1 MTTSRASRRL
11 LTAITLAGLLAA
23 GCSSASPTQSVGA
36 HPGDPIDP
44 LAMVAAASD
53 KIDSAGAIAMKFST
67 TISTGGQRISATGS
81 AVGAAGGSPMHMT
94 MSYDTFPGIPGGF
107 DMELVMADGVMYMS
121 TSTFAALGANM
132 ATLGDKDWV
141 AIDLNDVAPG
151 YESVAQL
158 GSGENDPSQA
168 FEYLKGA
175 SDVELVGTE
184 DVDGESTTHL
194 RGTLDLE
201 QALSELPADAQDEVR
216 AAMDQFQSQFG
227 TTSMPFE
234 VWMDDQGQVRRMT
247 YVLATSPGAAQALS
261 LSMTMDITDYDA
273 DLDFDV
279 PSRDEAYDLSEL
291 TGNP

>member
-1 MTTSRASRRL
+1 MTTSRAPRRL
-11 LTAITLAGLLAA
+11 LSAIALAALLAA
-23 GCSSASPTQSVGA
+23 ACSGSPTPQSAGA
-36 HPGDPIDP
+36 PGDRIDP

-53 KIDSAGAIAMKFST
+53 KIDSAGAIAMQYST
-67 TISTGGQRISATGS
+67 TISTGGERISATGS
-81 AVGAAGGSPMHMT
+81 AVTAAGGSPMHMT
-94 MSYDTFPGIPGGF
+94 MSYDSFPGIPGGF

-132 ATLGDKDWV
+132 ETLGDKDWV

-151 YESVAQL
+151 FESIAQL

-184 DVDGESTTHL
+184 DVDGESTTHY

-201 QALSELPADAQDEVR
+201 QALSELPSDAQDEVR

-234 VWMDDQGQVRRMT
+234 VWMDDQGRIHRMT

-261 LSMTMDITDYDA
+261 ISMTMDITDYDA

-279 PSRDEAYDLSEL
+279 PTRDEAYDLSEL
-291 TGNP
+291 TGGP